1 VVVEGPGG
9 DVTAVAKTPRAGW
22 WPAEIRAAASTAA
35 VPAETVTRV
44 ARGRAPWARAEPR
57 AFPLPPYMMRPT
69 LSDTVVHAHP
79 LSGHEPVKNTVRL
92 DQVT

>member
-1 VVVEGPGG
+1 
-9 DVTAVAKTPRAGW
+9 
-22 WPAEIRAAASTAA
+22 
-35 VPAETVTRV
+35 
-44 ARGRAPWARAEPR
+44 
-57 AFPLPPYMMRPT
+57 MMRPT